1 MKRKEEK
8 DPLLDALHRVIGD
21 WGLFE
26 FVLCVI
32 FFPLSIFYILFRF
45 LQELSK
51 EEE

>member
-1 MKRKEEK
+1 MKKKKQPEPL
-8 DPLLDALHRVIGD
+8 DPLFRVIGH

-32 FFPLSIFYILFRF
+32 FFPLSLFYILFRF